1 MVQNVKG
8 GINMEKIL
16 LIEDDIEL
24 NNMLRDYLLNEGFEV
39 TSAYDGQEAL
49 DKFNNEKFDL
59 LLLDLMIPKINGM
72 TVLKK

>member
-1 MVQNVKG
+1 
-8 GINMEKIL
+8 MEKIL